1 MKTDFNISFINS
13 SNTQIYVKP
22 AQNRYL
28 DEGFDMSTVN
38 LTWKAISFIGDTLI
52 IGLEKSKNYSFLCL
66 KKTYFKMFEF

>member
-1 MKTDFNISFINS
+1 MKTDFDLSFINS

-52 IGLEKSKNYSFLCL
+52 IGLSFKNPLEISPLVQ
-66 KKTYFKMFEF
+66 